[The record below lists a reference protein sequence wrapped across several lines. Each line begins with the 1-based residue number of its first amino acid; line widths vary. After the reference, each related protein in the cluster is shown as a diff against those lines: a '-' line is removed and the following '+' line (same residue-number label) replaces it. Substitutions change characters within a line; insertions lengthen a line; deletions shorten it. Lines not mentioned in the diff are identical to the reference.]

1 MGFTS
6 KDIQHLADLSA
17 LEFTEKE
24 IERFAKEFEQI
35 NDFVCQIQ
43 KADISA
49 ELVYDKIIPLED
61 LREDIAKPSLPNDV
75 VLLNAP
81 KKAKGAFAV
90 PLMMED

>member
-17 LEFTEKE
+17 LEFTKEE

-35 NDFVCQIQ
+35 NAFVCQIQ
-43 KADISA
+43 KTDVSA

-61 LREDIAKPSLPNDV
+61 LRDDIAKPSLSNDV

-81 KKAKGAFAV
+81 EKAKGAFAV